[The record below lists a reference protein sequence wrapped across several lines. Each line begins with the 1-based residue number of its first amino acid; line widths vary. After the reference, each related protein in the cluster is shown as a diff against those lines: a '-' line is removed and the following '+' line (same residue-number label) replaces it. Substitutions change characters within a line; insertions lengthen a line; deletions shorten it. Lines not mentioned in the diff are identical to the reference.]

1 MSQKVPE
8 EIVKSDRIITSLADT
23 DLYKLTMGQVV
34 FHRFTDAYVK
44 FKFKCRTE
52 WDLAQY
58 VDEINLELDHLCTLK
73 FTPEE
78 LGFIGSMPFF
88 KADYI
93 DYLGMIQ
100 LKRSQIQCFVDEAGE
115 LQIIAE
121 GPWRDVIWF
130 EVPVLAIV
138 QEVYTRNEYPELDF
152 DEGRKRLQ
160 DKIAQG
166 LDYSKRLRMVIN
178 DFGTRR
184 RFSGEWH
191 DEVVRTLK
199 DGLPREMFTGTSNV
213 LMAMKYNLKAIGTM
227 AHEYLQAGQG
237 LGMVPLDQSQK
248 FMLQQWVEEY
258 RGDLGIALSDV
269 VGFDAFL
276 RDFDKYFCKLYDG
289 ARHDSGCPFD
299 WCERLIEHY
308 QKLGIPAT
316 TKTAVFSDGL
326 DFTLAFKLAERFRG
340 RINTSFGIG
349 TNLTN
354 DLGVKPLQIVMK
366 MVECNGRPVAKISD
380 SPGKGM
386 CEDDEFLSYLKKV
399 YKIKA

>member
-1 MSQKVPE
+1 MSMQVPN
-8 EIVKSDRIITSLADT
+8 EIIKRDPIIRSLADT
-23 DLYKLTMGQVV
+23 DLYKFTMAQVV
-34 FHRFTDAYVK
+34 LHRFPSAHVK

-52 WDLAQY
+52 WNLAKY
-58 VDEINLELDHLCTLK
+58 VDEINAELDLLCTLR
-73 FTPEE
+73 FTADE
-78 LGFIGSMPFF
+78 LTYIKGIRFF
-88 KADYI
+88 APDFV
-93 DYLGMIQ
+93 DYLSMIQ
-100 LKRSQIQCFVDEAGE
+100 LKRNQIKCFVDSNGE

-138 QEVYTRNEYPELDF
+138 QEVYTRNEYPNMDLTEA
-152 DEGRKRLQ
+152 RQRLQ
-160 DKIAQG
+160 DKIALGNKYYQH
-166 LDYSKRLRMVIN
+166 LRMVIN

-184 RFSGEWH
+184 RFSREWH
-191 DEVVRTLK
+191 REVVQTLK
-199 DGLPREMFTGTSNV
+199 AGLHTDMFSGTSNV
-213 LMAMKYNLKAIGTM
+213 LFAMEFGLKPIGTM

-237 LGMVPLDQSQK
+237 LGKVPLVRSQE

-276 RDFDKYFCKLYDG
+276 RDFDKYFAKLYDG
-289 ARHDSGCPFD
+289 CRHDSGDPFE

-308 QKLGIPAT
+308 EKLGINPT

-326 DFTLAFKLAERFRG
+326 DFPLAFKLAERFRG

-354 DLGVKPLQIVMK
+354 DVGVKPLQIVMK
-366 MVECNGRPVAKISD
+366 MVECNGNPVAKISD
-380 SPGKGM
+380 SKGKGM
-386 CEDDEFLSYLKKV
+386 CDDAEFLSYLKRV
-399 YKIKA
+399 YKIKD